1 MRTELNLG
9 RKALRVLQNGDGEVV
24 KRLPVLFVCTRYSG
38 KCSVEWNSMTEG
50 EIAYLTMVSVLF
62 VAFILVIGSVTAGQS
77 KRK

>member
-1 MRTELNLG
+1 
-9 RKALRVLQNGDGEVV
+9 
-24 KRLPVLFVCTRYSG
+24 
-38 KCSVEWNSMTEG
+38 MTEG